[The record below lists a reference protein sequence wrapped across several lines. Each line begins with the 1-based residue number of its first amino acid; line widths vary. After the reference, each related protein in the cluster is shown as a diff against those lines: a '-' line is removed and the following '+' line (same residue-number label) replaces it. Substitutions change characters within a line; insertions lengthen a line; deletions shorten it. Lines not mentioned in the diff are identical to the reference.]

1 VNFAWRLLFF
11 APWGC
16 AIISALPAFAP
27 LSQPTNNEPIKAIEA
42 RSPSIALRALRRTP
56 MKVKT
61 HMKTVTRSVVFTLC
75 LVSLLAQSASP
86 QAASNRPRKAAM
98 PDSTASAVVSL
109 RESATRPLLE
119 SLVPRE
125 GLQVYFEVRNGG
137 LAQLAGMPG
146 ALAPL
151 TKLLSTGGA
160 VLKAADLAGFA
171 MKNMSA
177 LASARIAFVSYGAR
191 GQAMLIESANL
202 TDAERL
208 KADIERMLAAQDS
221 AKSDLS
227 VALRDRVVMAGMK
240 AAVNRVGD
248 SDVAFTLVEDEEF
261 KKAQSH
267 FSTEPF
273 FAYLEMGAMPIQ
285 WPTSNDPGQ
294 NAAYTAG
301 MMAAFNS
308 MPYAV
313 AMGGSFEAGTARMR
327 ALLMFSP
334 KQTGGLFSSLM
345 SATRLAE
352 PQAPGFAAPNTDLL
366 IDLMVDWGK
375 LYEGL
380 ESMFAMVAS
389 AQATSRQATG
399 AQPDAGLQPGGLQG
413 GDLVAMMEAQLG
425 FSIKND
431 LLPTLGGEVAIALA
445 GFDEVMSL
453 QSKQSKKRAGGP
465 SFTLMIA
472 LKDPVKFEKYF
483 KRIFT
488 RMGGQTAPAFARAP
502 YRGATINYRKGMA
515 YAISGGFFV
524 VSGSVAQ
531 IRRSLDAKV
540 AGASLA
546 SSPEFNQAMGA
557 PRPVMMQ
564 VYASSGAA
572 NSFFKIVST
581 QAAKIGSSN
590 ALAVPVS
597 QPRSALGVT
606 MVPDADGLML
616 EARVPIEFAV
626 MALAAMV
633 SEKNN
638 NYGIN
643 SQNNSR
649 PVGRRTPTLTDED
662 LKARRP

>member
-1 VNFAWRLLFF
+1 M
-11 APWGC
+11 
-16 AIISALPAFAP
+16 
-27 LSQPTNNEPIKAIEA
+27 KA
-42 RSPSIALRALRRTP
+42 
-56 MKVKT
+56 KT
-61 HMKTVTRSVVFTLC
+61 QSVILALC
-75 LVSLLAQSASP
+75 LVLLFAQSALP

-98 PDSTASAVVSL
+98 PDSTASAFASL
-109 RESATRPLLE
+109 RESPARPLLE

-125 GLQVYFEVRNGG
+125 GLRFYFEVRNGG
-137 LAQLAGMPG
+137 LAQLAGMPS

-151 TKLLSTGGA
+151 TKLLSTGGTTPTA
-160 VLKAADLAGFA
+160 SDLAGFA
-171 MKNMSA
+171 MRNMSA
-177 LASARIAFVSYGAR
+177 LASARVAFVSYGAR

-221 AKSDLS
+221 AKLDLR
-227 VALRDRVVMAGMK
+227 VALRDRVVMAGTK
-240 AAVNRVGD
+240 AAVNRVGE
-248 SDVAFTLVEDEEF
+248 SDVAFTLVEDQEF
-261 KKAQSH
+261 QKAQSH

-273 FAYLEMGAMPIQ
+273 FAYLEMGAMPIHM
-285 WPTSNDPGQ
+285 PTSNDPGQ

-313 AMGGSFEAGTARMR
+313 AMGGSFEAGMARMR
-327 ALLMFSP
+327 ALLMYSP

-345 SATRLAE
+345 SATRLAQ
-352 PQAPGFAAPNTDLL
+352 PQASSFAAPNTDLL
-366 IDLMVDWGK
+366 VDLMVDWGK

-380 ESMFAMVAS
+380 ESLFATIAS
-389 AQATSRQATG
+389 AQATA
-399 AQPDAGLQPGGLQG
+399 AQPNDGLQPGGLKAGGLQG
-413 GDLVAMMEAQLG
+413 VDMIAMMEAQLG

-445 GFDEVMSL
+445 GFDEIMSF
-453 QSKQSKKRAGGP
+453 QPKQGKKRVGGP

-483 KRIFT
+483 NRLFS
-488 RMGGQTAPAFARAP
+488 RMGGQTAPVFARAP
-502 YRGATINYRKGMA
+502 HRGATINHRKDMA
-515 YAISGGFFV
+515 YAISNGFFV

-546 SSPEFNQAMGA
+546 SSQEFNQAMGA

-564 VYASSGAA
+564 VYVSSSAA
-572 NSFFKIVST
+572 NSFFKSVST
-581 QAAKIGSSN
+581 QAAKMGSTTPIP
-590 ALAVPVS
+590 VPVS
-597 QPRSALGVT
+597 QTRSAIGVT

-616 EARVPIEFAV
+616 EARVPTEFAV

-633 SEKNN
+633 SEKPNS
-638 NYGIN
+638 YGIN
-643 SQNNSR
+643 SQNDGTR